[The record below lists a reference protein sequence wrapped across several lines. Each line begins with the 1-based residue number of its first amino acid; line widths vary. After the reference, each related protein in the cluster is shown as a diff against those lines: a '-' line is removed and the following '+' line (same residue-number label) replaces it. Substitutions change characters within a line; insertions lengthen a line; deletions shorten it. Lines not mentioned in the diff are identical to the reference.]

1 MTETNATNAGF
12 DPSANTYD
20 ETEPNNGEHD
30 TDGERLADI
39 IGHISM
45 FKLTGVVLAQS
56 EDSIVVSS
64 NFGTWNTVS
73 FPKGTLKQP
82 VTGCR
87 IVVSGEIY
95 SDVLLASRMAL
106 FEPDG
111 GMVSIKVE

>member
-1 MTETNATNAGF
+1 MTEANATNAGF

-20 ETEPNNGEHD
+20 ETEPNGEHD
-30 TDGERLADI
+30 SDGERLADI

-45 FKLTGVVLAQS
+45 FKLTGVVLAQNGTS
-56 EDSIVVSS
+56 LVVSS
-64 NFGTWNTVS
+64 NFDTWNTVTFS
-73 FPKGTLKQP
+73 NGTLKQP

-95 SDVLLASRMAL
+95 SDTLLASRMAI